1 MKKSFYIS
9 LSLSILSIIFT
20 VFINIQIAKEYLRV
34 DGKTKALFGIKELLQ
49 FSYQYYVAI
58 LGILALLLALFSKE
72 NQKSII
78 LSASLAIISV
88 ALVFLRIWRICI

>member
-72 NQKSII
+72 TKKSII
-78 LSASLAIISV
+78 LSASLAILSV